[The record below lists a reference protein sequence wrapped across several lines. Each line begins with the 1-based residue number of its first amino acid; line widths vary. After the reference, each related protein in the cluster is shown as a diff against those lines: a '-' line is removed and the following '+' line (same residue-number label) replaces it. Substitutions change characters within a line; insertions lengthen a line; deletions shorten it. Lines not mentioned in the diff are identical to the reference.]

1 MKTVIECKNL
11 RHCYSK
17 TEVLHGIDFQIE
29 HGGIVGLLGKNG
41 AGKSTTINILMG
53 FLQPSSGECSVLGFP
68 SHSILPK
75 ERRNIGLLHE
85 GFVQYDFMT
94 IQEVEEFYAAFYP
107 NWNKQLYYDLTDR
120 LEVSKKQPI
129 SRLSCGQR
137 SQVTLGLILAQ
148 QPKLMILD
156 DYSLGLDVGY
166 RYLFMDFLRN
176 YVDKYETTVL
186 LTSHIVQEL
195 DDFLD
200 KIMIL
205 QKGKI
210 LANSSKDD
218 FLHSFF
224 RYDLPLPLKLKA
236 DCSQETFLQN
246 IQDKI
251 IRAETGKKN
260 LSIFSRLTKE
270 ELLPKLEQAGL
281 SPAAAINAVKMN
293 LEEAFMGMTGRY

>member
-1 MKTVIECKNL
+1 MGTVIECKNL
-11 RHCYSK
+11 RHCYNK
-17 TEVLHGIDFQIE
+17 TEVLHGINFQIE

-41 AGKSTTINILMG
+41 SGKSTTINILMG
-53 FLQPSSGECSVLGFP
+53 FLQPTSGECSVLGFP

-94 IQEVEEFYAAFYP
+94 IQEIEEFYAAFYP
-107 NWNKQLYYDLTDR
+107 NWDKRLYYDLTDR
-120 LEVSKKQPI
+120 LEVSKKQQI
-129 SRLSCGQR
+129 ARLSCGQR

-166 RYLFMDFLRN
+166 RHLFMDFLRN
-176 YVDKYETTVL
+176 YVDQYETTVL

-195 DDFLD
+195 EDFLD
-200 KIMIL
+200 RVMIL

-210 LANSSKDD
+210 LANSSKND

-224 RYDLPLPLKLKA
+224 RYDLPLPLALKA
-236 DCSQETFLQN
+236 DCSQEIFLQN

-251 IRAETGKKN
+251 LRAEMGKKN
-260 LSIFSRLTKE
+260 LSIFIRLTKE
-270 ELLPKLEQAGL
+270 AILSELQSAGLLPTAT
-281 SPAAAINAVKMN
+281 INTIQMN